1 MTLYCAGLAADDESS
16 DGGDDNKD
24 DDDDDDDNDDSDDL
38 TQAEL
43 EEEERL
49 VEEARRTTEGAGRE
63 VFHSHEHHASTHRVD
78 KGSRQNSLV
87 APLSSG
93 TATPTL
99 AGARSVEASRR
110 GSPVPPQ
117 SASPDR
123 YAGPRPVAA

>member
-1 MTLYCAGLAADDESS
+1 MTLACAGLAADDESS
-16 DGGDDNKD
+16 DGGDDNK
-24 DDDDDDDNDDSDDL
+24 DDDDDDNDDSDDL